1 MSTPEPTTYEEFGR
15 KFFEVAVTAD
25 RVADGF
31 GTMAG
36 DSFEL
41 GPFPAGPAGI
51 ARVTARV
58 SIGQPQVT
66 PKVGDMIAFDVRI
79 PLDIDLLIDLRVDRS
94 RFDVAGEIALVATAR
109 AAKPLLLIIDIP
121 KPDRKDITVNVTS
134 QTLRGELLRIV
145 ADVDS
150 EIKRVIAK
158 QVGRRIEAP
167 EARKARVVDI
177 GGRIASAWTGV

>member
-1 MSTPEPTTYEEFGR
+1 MSTHDFATYEEFGR
-15 KFFEVAVTAD
+15 KFFEVAVTED

-31 GTMAG
+31 GSMAG
-36 DSFEL
+36 DTFEL

-58 SIGQPQVT
+58 SIEQPVVT
-66 PKVGDMIAFDVRI
+66 RRAGDMVAFDVRI

-94 RFDVAGEIALVATAR
+94 RFMVTGEIALIATAR
-109 AAKPLLLIIDIP
+109 AAEPLLLIIDIP
-121 KPDRKDITVNVTS
+121 KPQRKDITVNVTS

-158 QVGRRIEAP
+158 QVGRRIDAP
-167 EARKARVVDI
+167 EAQKAKVVDI
-177 GGRIASAWTGV
+177 GKRIASAWTGV